1 MSGVIASKSKRLVY
15 VVVGTVSLALGLLGV
30 VLPVIPTTPF
40 ILFSAWCYYR
50 GSKRFH
56 DWLVNHRYLGKIVAE
71 YSGDEGMRKES
82 KIKAIAFTWAAVLL
96 TAAFILESSAMRALI
111 ILIGCI
117 GTFVILRLRTRE
129 EKVV

>member
-1 MSGVIASKSKRLVY
+1 MSGVIASMSKRLVY